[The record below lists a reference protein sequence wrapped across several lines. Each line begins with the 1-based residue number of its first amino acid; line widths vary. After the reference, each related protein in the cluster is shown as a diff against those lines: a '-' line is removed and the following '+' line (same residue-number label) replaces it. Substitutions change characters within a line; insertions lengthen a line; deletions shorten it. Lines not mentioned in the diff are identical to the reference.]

1 MAKKSFR
8 FDKKALKKSFAPFVW
23 SIIRLVLLIG
33 ISYTILYPLMTKLV
47 LVFMDQQDLSDFSV
61 QWVPKH
67 YTLSNIITTAEI
79 LDYWPTLLK
88 SIGLCLAVC
97 VLQITVCT
105 LAAYGF
111 ARFKSKLRSLLFGL
125 VLATLLIPPHTYI
138 VTLYTQF
145 QHFDF
150 LGIISLFNGSGINLL
165 DSAWTFIV
173 LAATGMGIR
182 SGLYIYVEKQ
192 TFSSLPHELE
202 EAAEVDGAGMF
213 RTFVSVMLPNAVPSI
228 VMCMILSFIWQW
240 NDTFYTTYLAPG
252 LNTLSQK
259 LTSLNY
265 SISQYLGG
273 WETRNS
279 QYALLLTAAGT
290 LLCVLP
296 LIILFIAC
304 QRFFVQGVER
314 SGLVG

>member
-1 MAKKSFR
+1 MAKYSFHL
-8 FDKKALKKSFAPFVW
+8 DKKFLKKSFAPFVW
-23 SIIRLVLLIG
+23 SVIRLVLLIG

-111 ARFKSKLRSLLFGL
+111 ARFKSKLRRFLFGL